1 MEQQEKKRR
10 LTNPKTLIAI
20 LAIVLVV
27 VLAAG
32 ITVAVAGGTCNK
44 AGAGGRVCNTQGQCR
59 QGSGGGGQAGCP
71 MRQSGTGCPM
81 NQGGPAGACPMQSG
95 GCCD

>member
-1 MEQQEKKRR
+1 MEQQEKKRK

-32 ITVAVAGGTCNK
+32 ITVAVAGGSCSK
-44 AGAGGRVCNTQGQCR
+44 AGAGGKVCNSQGQCA
-59 QGSGGGGQAGCP
+59 QGSCSNGQASCP
-71 MRQSGTGCPM
+71 MRQTGTGCPM
-81 NQGGPAGACPMQSG
+81 GQGGSAGACPMQSG